1 MDWILSKGPRLCQ
14 MYSSYH
20 RLRMTAP
27 LGRPYLTERHQP
39 ITTSARSGGKEDPK
53 GTTPPIVPIET
64 ISVVILIVILIL
76 VVILILILIL
86 LLIVILIVSAIPI
99 IIVIIIYIVMITVL
113 LIAYPNSNTNSNSNT
128 NTDSNSKSNSPRRN
142 HQCSV

>member
-39 ITTSARSGGKEDPK
+39 ITTSKKEQRPGGSQRIHSPK
-53 GTTPPIVPIET
+53 VPIET
-64 ISVVILIVILIL
+64 ISVVILIVILIR
-76 VVILILILIL
+76 ILIL

-99 IIVIIIYIVMITVL
+99 LMVIIIYIVIIAVL

-128 NTDSNSKSNSPRRN
+128 NTDSNSNSKSNSPRRN